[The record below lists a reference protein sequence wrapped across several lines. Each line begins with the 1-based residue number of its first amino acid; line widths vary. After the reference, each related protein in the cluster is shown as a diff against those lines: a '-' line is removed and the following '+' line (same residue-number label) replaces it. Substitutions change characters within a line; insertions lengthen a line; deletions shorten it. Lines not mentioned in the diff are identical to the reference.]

1 MALEQCRDIWAWF
14 LKLNHVYKL
23 VHSLTHLFAP
33 FPLASEVVSLLDLL
47 GFPYMVSSSSWDL
60 FSHNQGD
67 YRNES
72 EIAKHGLIVG
82 YRNLKK

>member
-47 GFPYMVSSSSWDL
+47 GFPYMVSSSS
-60 FSHNQGD
+60 
-67 YRNES
+67 
-72 EIAKHGLIVG
+72 
-82 YRNLKK
+82 